1 MNDFLNNLE
10 LSTIHPDWKKEGSDW
25 FVIYNPKVKRTLD
38 VSLIHTFIH
47 ETCVPPT
54 PSILDA
60 LS

>member
-10 LSTIHPDWKKEGSDW
+10 LSTIHPDLKKEGSDW

-47 ETCVPPT
+47 ETCVH
-54 PSILDA
+54 PSQPKF
-60 LS
+60 